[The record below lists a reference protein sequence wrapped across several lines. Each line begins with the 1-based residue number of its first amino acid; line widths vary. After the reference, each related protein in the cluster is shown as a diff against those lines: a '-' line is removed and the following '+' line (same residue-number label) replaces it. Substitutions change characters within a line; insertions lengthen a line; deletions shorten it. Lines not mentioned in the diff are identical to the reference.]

1 MQDTRAAAPR
11 LRTPLITVPIH
22 GVDAGQLQ
30 QRRDGGL
37 LGALAAEEVG
47 GRLGQDNADRERIL
61 VLGQGL
67 DDDRD
72 CGGVSE
78 LREWDVRGSS

>member
-11 LRTPLITVPIH
+11 VRTPLIAVPVHSID
-22 GVDAGQLQ
+22 VGQVQ
-30 QRRDGGL
+30 QRGDGGL

-47 GRLGQDNADRERIL
+47 GRFGQDDADRERVL

-72 CGGVSE
+72 CAGVSE
-78 LREWDVRGSS
+78 LREWETRGIS